1 MKRKIIS
8 LKKEAE
14 YFDRSVSRALK
25 NKVIRESYES
35 EGLREKI
42 AIQIHD
48 VRVKKHITQKQLAK
62 KLSMPQQEISR
73 IENGGQNI
81 TTDLLGK
88 LITGLHAKVKVQ
100 IY

>member
-1 MKRKIIS
+1 MKTKVIS

-14 YFDRSVSRALK
+14 YFDRSVSKALK
-25 NKVIRESYES
+25 NKKIREAYES
-35 EGLREKI
+35 EGLRQTI
-42 AIQIHD
+42 ALQIHE

-62 KLSMPQQEISR
+62 RLSVPQQEISR

-88 LITGLHAKVKVQ
+88 LVTGLHAKVKVQ